1 MSAPGLHRFLI
12 HPEGAGF
19 DMRFLID
26 RWRGIGTRLYLA
38 LGFAVILT
46 LVSSGVGVYY
56 FERSGDLNYEAESEG
71 VPVLEASWD
80 AAREA
85 ERLRSLGLELMAGG
99 GTRSL
104 ADLRSAVDQSI
115 ARLEEALV
123 QPNSVSE
130 LAADAMAVQ
139 DAA

>member
-1 MSAPGLHRFLI
+1 
-12 HPEGAGF
+12 
-19 DMRFLID
+19 
-26 RWRGIGTRLYLA
+26 
-38 LGFAVILT
+38 
-46 LVSSGVGVYY
+46 VYY

-139 DAA
+139 DAAYEVANTITALAGNRA

>member
-1 MSAPGLHRFLI
+1 
-12 HPEGAGF
+12 
-19 DMRFLID
+19 MRFLID
-26 RWRGIGTRLYLA
+26 RWRDIGTRLYLS

-46 LVSSGVGVYY
+46 LVPSGVGVYY

-99 GTRSL
+99 GKGHSL
-104 ADLRSAVDQSI
+104 T
-115 ARLEEALV
+115 
-123 QPNSVSE
+123 
-130 LAADAMAVQ
+130 
-139 DAA
+139 